1 MASSR
6 NALLKK
12 SKEALDASDW
22 AAALEAATE
31 AVSSDGGGSYQ
42 GWAFAGKAA
51 MGLEDYVECERCYRK
66 AFKLDAAKLPAL
78 QGHVI
83 VTNPPYGIRMGGDE
97 NLEFFYKNLGDFLK
111 QKCKGSAAF
120 VYFGER
126 RYIKKIGLK
135 TTWKKPIKAGGLDG
149 RLVKYEIY

>member
-31 AVSSDGGGSYQ
+31 AVRRDGGGSYQ

-51 MGLEDYVECERCYRK
+51 MGLED
-66 AFKLDAAKLPAL
+66 
-78 QGHVI
+78 
-83 VTNPPYGIRMGGDE
+83 
-97 NLEFFYKNLGDFLK
+97 
-111 QKCKGSAAF
+111 
-120 VYFGER
+120 
-126 RYIKKIGLK
+126 
-135 TTWKKPIKAGGLDG
+135 
-149 RLVKYEIY
+149 